1 MRHVRLFVALM
12 VLAAAAPARATVDA
26 LLDYQ
31 VPYQHLQTDDV
42 CFLHQ
47 TMWAEI
53 GIPPASLMRAVFAP
67 NQIFNE
73 TGLPTPYVNIN
84 LAATHPAM
92 VASYVSDSYAGNVLT
107 YEMSLDVT
115 KLEAANG
122 STVAG
127 RSATVKSAK
136 LALLAVA
143 RSVAGLAGAGSWKL
157 RVTFVGLPSQTGL
170 TGTKLYATT
179 QYAYGPGSP
188 LLTAYEQELI
198 NVGGSCPH

>member
-1 MRHVRLFVALM
+1 MRFVRGFVALV
-12 VLAAAAPARATVDA
+12 VLSVAAPAGATVDA

-53 GIPPASLMRAVFAP
+53 GIPPASLMRAVLAP

-84 LAATHPAM
+84 LAATQPAM
-92 VASYVSDSYAGNVLT
+92 AAAYVSDSFAGNILT

-115 KLEAANG
+115 KLAAANG

-136 LALLAVA
+136 LALLALS
-143 RSVAGLAGAGSWKL
+143 RSLAGLAGAAGWRL
-157 RVTFVGLPSQTGL
+157 RVTFVGLPSQTGVS
-170 TGTKLYATT
+170 GTKLYATT

-188 LLTAYEQELI
+188 LLAAYEQELV
-198 NVGGSCPH
+198 NVGGSCPK